1 MYTVI
6 FILLFFTE
14 DVKGY
19 VDKFLGLRNFLEI
32 PCFISL
38 KRI

>member
-1 MYTVI
+1 MYTVT

-19 VDKFLGLRNFLEI
+19 VDKFLGHIYFDAGVCLQY
-32 PCFISL
+32 
-38 KRI
+38 